1 MSAAVLFGKLP
12 ARADFVRRGEPT
24 PILDTVDGLTQ
35 RALRAGTDDQPG
47 PRYRVILAPPSGPH
61 VLAGA
66 MQLSQDSVGRR
77 YPLVV
82 GRAVGREHLDPATAA
97 SWPLRWRS
105 LTGASAG
112 VIDAALTRA
121 RPLDEIE
128 SALALLPELASPV
141 GRSAEIDRHV
151 GALAALPAHALWTR
165 IWGRADPAR
174 AGHVFCRLASSP
186 RGPLPYG
193 LAFPLPPPAPD
204 FGRSD
209 AVAVWLAACWYLVR
223 APTTLPTL
231 LWRDGRPGVL
241 YVFSSALAA
250 STFRALLTGVP
261 DTDRIAHVAD
271 GSDKAVS
278 RSASSLPSAF
288 RKLLRDPR
296 RSVADVLARLDT
308 LR

>member
-24 PILDTVDGLTQ
+24 PILDAVDGLTQ
-35 RALRAGTDDQPG
+35 RALRAGTDDRPG
-47 PRYRVILAPPSGPH
+47 PLYRVILAPPSGPH

-82 GRAVGREHLDPATAA
+82 GRAVGREHLDPAAAA
-97 SWPLRWRS
+97 SWPLRWRA
-105 LTGASAG
+105 LTGAAAS
-112 VIDAALTRA
+112 VVDAALARA

-128 SALALLPELASPV
+128 AALAALPQLASPV
-141 GRSAEIDRHV
+141 GRSAEVDRHV
-151 GALAALPAHALWTR
+151 AALAALPAHALWTR

-186 RGPLPYG
+186 RGPLAYG

-209 AVAVWLAACWYLVR
+209 AVAVWLAVCWHLVR
-223 APTTLPTL
+223 TPPTLPTL
-231 LWRDGRPGVL
+231 LWRDGRPGML
-241 YVFSSALAA
+241 YVFFAPLAPA
-250 STFRALLTGVP
+250 TFRALLTGTA
-261 DTDRIAHVAD
+261 DTDRIAHVAA
-271 GSDKAVS
+271 GSDNALS
-278 RSASSLPSAF
+278 RSVSALPSAF
-288 RKLLRDPR
+288 RRLLRDPH
-296 RSVADVLARLDT
+296 RSVADVLARLHT
-308 LR
+308 LC